1 MNNEKEKI
9 DFGDILKKAAQSSA
23 SSTPQSPNELG
34 KLINS
39 GLSEEQKKKLGEV
52 LADEEK
58 TKTILE
64 SEAAKELF
72 RKLTGG
78 KNNG

>member
-23 SSTPQSPNELG
+23 SSTPQSSNELG

-39 GLSEEQKKKLGEV
+39 GLSEEQKKS
-52 LADEEK
+52 
-58 TKTILE
+58 
-64 SEAAKELF
+64 SERFLPMKKKPKQSLKARRQRSFSE
-72 RKLTGG
+72 
-78 KNNG
+78 N